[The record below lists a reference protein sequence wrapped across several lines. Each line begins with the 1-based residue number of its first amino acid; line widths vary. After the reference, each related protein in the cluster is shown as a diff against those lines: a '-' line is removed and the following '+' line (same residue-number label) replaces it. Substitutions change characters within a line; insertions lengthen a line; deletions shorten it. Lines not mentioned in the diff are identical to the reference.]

1 MPKAPNRPPEGIIPP
16 VIHDGAALKNGK
28 RKAKKEATYL
38 TEEEVDRFFRVIRD
52 IRDKAIFRLLYHRG
66 LRASEPGRLL
76 YTDYRPG
83 PGKPRLLVRRCKG
96 SVTAEHV
103 LLDVESRALKA
114 WIRVRGQHDGP
125 LFSSRK
131 GARRVAGVPRGITRA
146 MVWFLMQRYCI
157 LAGIPRDK
165 AHPHSFKH
173 SCATHVAKLLDGNVL
188 EIQDHLGHADVRNT
202 MRYLRT
208 TQRETRAERL
218 AGWGG

>member
-1 MPKAPNRPPEGIIPP
+1 MGKAATPS
-16 VIHDGAALKNGK
+16 VK

-38 TEEEVDRFFRVIRD
+38 TEEEVDRFFRVVRD
-52 IRDKAIFRLLYHRG
+52 IRDRAIFRLIYHRG

-103 LLDVESRALKA
+103 LIDAEIRALKA
-114 WIRVRGQHDGP
+114 WIRVRGQIDGP
-125 LFSSRK
+125 LFPSRK
-131 GARRVAGVPRGITRA
+131 GSRRIPGQQQVFGISSDMIEVLMTR
-146 MVWFLMQRYCI
+146 YSI

-173 SCATHVAKLLDGNVL
+173 SAAMHLARLLDGNVL
-188 EIQDHLGHADVRNT
+188 EIQDHLGHADVRST
-202 MRYLRT
+202 MRYLRAT
-208 TQRETRAERL
+208 ERDARAERL
-218 AGWGG
+218 AGWGC

>member
-1 MPKAPNRPPEGIIPP
+1 MATVPPEPAPSPQPP
-16 VIHDGAALKNGK
+16 AKK
-28 RKAKKEATYL
+28 RKSKKEATYL
-38 TEEEVDRFFRVIRD
+38 TEEEIERFFRVIRD
-52 IRDKAIFRLLYHRG
+52 IRDRAIFRLIYHRG

-76 YTDYRPG
+76 YTDFRPG

-96 SVTAEHV
+96 SITAEHV
-103 LLDVESRALKA
+103 LLDAENRALKA
-114 WIRVRGQHDGP
+114 WIRVRGQFDGP

-131 GARRVAGVPRGITRA
+131 GARRVGGQPRGISSDQIE
-146 MVWFLMQRYCI
+146 VLMLRYSI

-165 AHPHSFKH
+165 AHPHSLKH

-188 EIQDHLGHADVRNT
+188 EIQDHMGHADVRNT

-218 AGWGG
+218 SGWGG